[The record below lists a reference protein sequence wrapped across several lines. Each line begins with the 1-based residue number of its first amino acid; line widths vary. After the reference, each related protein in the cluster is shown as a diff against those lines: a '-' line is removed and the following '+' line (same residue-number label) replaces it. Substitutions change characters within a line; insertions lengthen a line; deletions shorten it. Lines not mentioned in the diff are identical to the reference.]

1 MLGKGDLMQDINI
14 GQKIM
19 EFRKDKNLTIKDL
32 AIQTGLTSSLLS
44 QIERSLANPSINS
57 LKIIAKNL
65 EVPLFLFFMQEPDLS
80 TLLVRKDE
88 RKKIEFPDSSN
99 ITYELLSPNFEGQIE
114 FANMILSSGAYSS
127 KNQMEHDG
135 EEVALVTRGNV
146 NLHIGKEI
154 LTLSNGDSIKIPPKM
169 MHKWV
174 NPFIENADVIF
185 ARTPPT
191 F

>member
-1 MLGKGDLMQDINI
+1 MHDINI

-32 AIQTGLTSSLLS
+32 AAQTALTSSLLS
-44 QIERSLANPSINS
+44 QIERGLANPSINS
-57 LKIIAKNL
+57 LKIISKTL

-80 TLLVRKDE
+80 TLVVRKDE
-88 RKKIEFPDSSN
+88 RKKIEFPDSKS

-114 FANMILSSGAYSS
+114 FANMIIMSGGHSS

-135 EEVALVTRGNV
+135 EEVALVTKGNV
-146 NLHIGKEI
+146 NLYIGKEI
-154 LTLSNGDSIKIPPKM
+154 LTLSQGDSVKIPPKT
-169 MHKWV
+169 MHKWL
-174 NPFIENADVIF
+174 NPFIENAEVIF
-185 ARTPPT
+185 AITPPT